1 MVDKVPHYLMNKGGV
16 YYFTRHVPADMQRH
30 YSKPRIVLCLKTR
43 SRVSA
48 LKASYMI
55 AGKLDDF
62 WLQMRVSNMDVP
74 AAALLVKPHSDPVKS
89 SDAPK
94 LSEAL
99 LNYCALKGVGK
110 SKLFKTSAE
119 RNVGYV
125 IQCLSDRPVDAYSTL
140 DASKF
145 RDWLIDRGLS
155 TASIKRIFATVRAV
169 ISLTLRE
176 HGIDSRNPFS
186 GTYLPIDE
194 RPKRKTIPIK
204 DVRRIQR
211 ECLKLGDERRLLIAL
226 ISDTGMRLS
235 EALGL
240 VWDDINLEHDVPHIN
255 LQPHPW
261 RPLKTSCSKRLLPLV
276 GVALE
281 AINLMHHQRENPF
294 LFNSYTDAT
303 RCNGNSCSAALN
315 KWMKNFDEG
324 YVIHSLRHSFR
335 DRLRSA
341 GVQSELIDI
350 LGGWAAQSIG
360 QSYGRNHDLPVLQ
373 KYMSSALCKN
383 V

>member
-48 LKASYMI
+48 LKASAMI

-74 AAALLVKPHSDPVKS
+74 AASLLVKPHGDAVKS
-89 SDAPK
+89 SNAPK

-99 LNYCALKGVGK
+99 FNYCALKGVGK
-110 SKLFKTSAE
+110 SKLFRASAE
-119 RNVGYV
+119 RNIGYV
-125 IQCLSDRPVDAYSTL
+125 VQCLGDKPVDSYSTFE
-140 DASKF
+140 ASKF

-155 TASIKRIFATVRAV
+155 SASIKRIFATVRAV

-211 ECLKLGDERRLLIAL
+211 ECLKIGDERRLLIAL

-240 VWDDINLEHDVPHIN
+240 VWDDINLDHDVPHIN

-261 RPLKTSCSKRLLPLV
+261 RSLKTSGSKRLLPLV
-276 GVALE
+276 GASLE
-281 AINLMHHQRENPF
+281 VIKLMHNQCNTGF
-294 LFNSYTDAT
+294 LFKTYSNSNG
-303 RCNGNSCSAALN
+303 CSGNSCSAALN
-315 KWMKNFDEG
+315 KWMKQFGEG
-324 YVIHSLRHSFR
+324 YVLHSFRHSFR
-335 DRLRSA
+335 DRLRNA
-341 GVQSELIDI
+341 GVQSEIIDR
-350 LGGWAAQSIG
+350 LGGWSSSSIG
-360 QSYGRNHDLPVLQ
+360 QGYGEGYSLGMLKEQMLLGMKWD
-373 KYMSSALCKN
+373 
-383 V
+383 